1 MFNMVSIVNKSHVVI
16 VDDPPGAPCG
26 IFLLFS
32 SLIFILDPVLD
43 DDF

>member
-16 VDDPPGAPCG
+16 VDDPGALCG